1 MMPPFDPWNVNKELL
16 TCPTQWLVD
25 SYDMI
30 DGTQP
35 ILGYET
41 NTVAII
47 NPNSGYNENT
57 PYANRDPRLAQSILY
72 DGASWPLVNSK
83 KAQINLSLPYRW
95 GSGYFLVKFLDD
107 RIDHRKGGTTYMDFP
122 MMRYAE
128 ILLDYAEARNEA
140 EDTNTAREEAIA
152 QLNRVRRRACITAD
166 LQATDYSQATLRERI
181 RKERRV
187 ELCFED
193 HRFFDIRRWLIAKD
207 VMRLPA
213 VGIKKVNDT
222 YQRAVLDTRNY
233 NERMNLAP
241 IPQDE
246 VNNCPNIYQN
256 PGY

>member
-1 MMPPFDPWNVNKELL
+1 M
-16 TCPTQWLVD
+16 
-25 SYDMI
+25 
-30 DGTQP
+30 
-35 ILGYET
+35 
-41 NTVAII
+41 
-47 NPNSGYNENT
+47 
-57 PYANRDPRLAQSILY
+57 AQSILC
-72 DGASWPLVNSK
+72 DGATWPLVNGKPAAIDLSK
-83 KAQINLSLPYRW
+83 SYRW
-95 GSGYFLVKFLDD
+95 GSGYFLTKFLDD

-128 ILLDYAEARNEA
+128 ILLDYAEAENEA
-140 EDTNTAREEAIA
+140 EDTNTAREKAIA
-152 QLNRVRRRACITAD
+152 QLNRIRRRAGITTDLLAAD
-166 LQATDYSQATLRERI
+166 YNQATLRERI

-207 VMRLPA
+207 VMRFPA
-213 VGIKKVNDT
+213 VGIKKINGE
-222 YQRAVLDTRNY
+222 YQRVTLDTRNY